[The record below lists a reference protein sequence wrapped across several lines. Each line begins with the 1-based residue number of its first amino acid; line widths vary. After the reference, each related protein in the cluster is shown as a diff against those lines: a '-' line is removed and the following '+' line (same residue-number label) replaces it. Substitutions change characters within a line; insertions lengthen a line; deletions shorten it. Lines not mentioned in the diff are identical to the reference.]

1 MYSQTYYPDQRYYSF
16 IDHMLVFH
24 FLHPGCCWNTNY
36 HQYGNLFSNSCD
48 QNMVFLASHL
58 CGKGLP
64 ILITRKG
71 GKRIIKSD
79 QCFILLHQR
88 SSFGILFSNSCEQ
101 NMVFLASHL
110 CGKGLP
116 ILITRKGGKR
126 VTNPVQCFYLLYL
139 YTLSVCSDL
148 FLPFLTVSCY
158 LTCTAMSRVR

>member
-71 GKRIIKSD
+71 GKR
-79 QCFILLHQR
+79 
-88 SSFGILFSNSCEQ
+88 
-101 NMVFLASHL
+101 
-110 CGKGLP
+110 
-116 ILITRKGGKR
+116 
-126 VTNPVQCFYLLYL
+126 VTISVQCTFLVHPFCLFWSVPTFPNGLFPPYMYSHVSCPLDQPGPWPPIIFRLF
-139 YTLSVCSDL
+139 TPSVCSGL
-148 FLPFLTVSCY
+148 FLPFLTVSLN
-158 LTCTAMSRVR
+158 LTCTAMPRVR